1 MSRRKH
7 NQSDNT
13 RATISSRKT
22 GKENNASEDAKA
34 HSREARQRRKGV
46 NQGRNKQLNN
56 RMTENTLISSK
67 SYQLTVHMKLFS
79 TSVSKLSTPLSSGST
94 NPCPTEDK
102 TKDVREWTV
111 NTPPRTQ
118 LALHLGSKEVLSP
131 PTSGQLIL
139 TSPITRDVFTWINFP
154 SSTSPVSMNGSIF
167 PKRQRPTISSTE
179 EFSNPP
185 VLGSASQPLVM
196 TRSPHS
202 PQYEIHSTLSDV
214 LSVRA
219 HWMEKQVYAHAS
231 HLAGLSQS

>member
-111 NTPPRTQ
+111 NTPPSDP
-118 LALHLGSKEVLSP
+118 AGFA
-131 PTSGQLIL
+131 SGLEGGAL
-139 TSPITRDVFTWINFP
+139 TSNIGAIN
-154 SSTSPVSMNGSIF
+154 SD
-167 PKRQRPTISSTE
+167 
-179 EFSNPP
+179 FSNHSGRIYLDQFS
-185 VLGSASQPLVM
+185 VQYLTSQHE
-196 TRSPHS
+196 RQH
-202 PQYEIHSTLSDV
+202 
-214 LSVRA
+214 
-219 HWMEKQVYAHAS
+219 
-231 HLAGLSQS
+231 LSQTTATHHLVH